1 MFFIIFLELI
11 FNWILIL
18 MNKNGH
24 LNNWI
29 ELILIFL
36 IVSLCAFLTLIAF
49 IYDKMRTLFFINF
62 RNLSMNERTLFF
74 RFAALSKHKIFTCEF
89 LHLLFLLRY
98 YLLLFCIFF
107 LIIVSVILL
116 IYIII
121 FLIFLFLCT
130 KIRGLLFL

>member
-1 MFFIIFLELI
+1 MFLIIILELI

-24 LNNWI
+24 LNDLI
-29 ELILIFL
+29 ELILIFF